1 MHACA
6 RARATRA
13 CASLSSCAWRVGV
26 QERAALED
34 EKQRE
39 ERIDIFARMFAPAP
53 HFTHTRLSALRS
65 ALRALSAPLSSCIEA

>member
-1 MHACA
+1 MI
-6 RARATRA
+6 
-13 CASLSSCAWRVGV
+13 V
-26 QERAALED
+26 ERAALED

-53 HFTHTRLSALRS
+53 HFTHARLSAPRS